1 MFVPEIFVYVPENFQ
16 CSRWKF
22 SLFPKKF
29 SLKILMK
36 NEMMDI
42 HILDGW

>member
-1 MFVPEIFVYVPENFQ
+1 MFVPESFFMFPKFFNVPFE
-16 CSRWKF
+16 KF
-22 SLFPKKF
+22 FITKKF
-29 SLKILMK
+29 SLKILTK